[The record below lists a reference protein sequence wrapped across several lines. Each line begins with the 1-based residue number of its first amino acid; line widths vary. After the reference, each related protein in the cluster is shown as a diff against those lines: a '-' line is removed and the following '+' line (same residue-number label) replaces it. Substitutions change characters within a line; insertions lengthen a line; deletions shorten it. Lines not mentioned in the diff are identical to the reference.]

1 MRVIIACAL
10 LIFMLPPGARADE
23 VSAEI
28 DYLML
33 TVGNSDCIFIRNG
46 KRHDAQKAE
55 AHLRGKYR
63 RGKRHAPTSE
73 KFIENLASKSSM
85 SGKPYL
91 IQCESDHQIAF
102 GLWLTQLLNEYRA
115 SSDDLMMDDEVSD
128 VSETAGT

>member
-1 MRVIIACAL
+1 MRVIVACIL
-10 LIFMLPPGARADE
+10 LLCLLPPGARAGE
-23 VSAEI
+23 IPAEI

-46 KRHDAQKAE
+46 KRHTAKKAE
-55 AHLRGKYR
+55 DHLRGKYR

-73 KFIENLASKSSM
+73 QFIENLASKSSM

-91 IQCESDHQIAF
+91 IECESDKQIAF

-115 SSDDLMMDDEVSD
+115 SSNDLKTDDEVSIS
-128 VSETAGT
+128 SETAGT